1 MSSTPMP
8 AADAAAAAA
17 LFTAHQPWLLDR
29 LRKRLR
35 DAAEA
40 EDVSS
45 ETFLRVMGYKRL
57 HAMHEP
63 RAYLTTI
70 AKNILTE
77 TWRRR
82 DLERAWMDAL
92 AALPQACAP
101 SPEERAVLRESL
113 EAIANALER
122 LPAKART
129 AFLLSQL
136 DGLTYAEIAQR
147 IGMSERMVR
156 RYMADGLRC
165 CMLALQS

>member
-1 MSSTPMP
+1 MP

>member
-1 MSSTPMP
+1 MP

-45 ETFLRVMGYKRL
+45 ETFLRVIGYKRL

-82 DLERAWMDAL
+82 DLERAWIDAL
-92 AALPQACAP
+92 AALPEEFAP

-113 EAIANALER
+113 EAIANALES

-147 IGMSERMVR
+147 IDMSERMVR

-165 CMLALQS
+165 CMRALQS